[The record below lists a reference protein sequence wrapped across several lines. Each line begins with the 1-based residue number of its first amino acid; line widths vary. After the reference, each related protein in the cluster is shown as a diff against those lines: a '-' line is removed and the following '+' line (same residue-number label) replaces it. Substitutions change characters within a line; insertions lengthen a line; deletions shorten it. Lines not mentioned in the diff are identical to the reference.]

1 MISYPFESQN
11 TGSASAPVYDRAI
24 TAEQE
29 RKFNKMRY
37 TNGVFSTPTNGLMV
51 QAKSGMTVTV
61 KTGGCHIE
69 GALGVLEADLDISI
83 SASNASQSR
92 IDRIVARFDT
102 SVSVRSVDIYKKEG
116 VLSSNPQPP
125 DIVRESN
132 YYEIV
137 LADIRVSAGAS
148 EITNAN
154 IIDQRE
160 NSGLCGLVV
169 PAIPTP
175 LDLDDLYLQ
184 YQASLDEYLE
194 LVATAI
200 DETTAGYLENLI
212 KAPIGD
218 GSYIASPMVYGDW
231 GNWYNSLPNGG
242 YLVLSTFQ
250 FSKSQPYML
259 TVSIGND
266 RMSQAEYRILVHFQE
281 HSTQGLIIDP
291 RLNVSCLTSR
301 TENSNYNYSLDY
313 TQIPIHF
320 CKDADGDGAIA
331 FGDGTQIW
339 CNTQVRILDISIFG
353 SVDDDNWKT
362 DFRNDWGFT
371 CVADLDDLTILKTVQ
386 PEEIHFIDVDLR
398 KEVAI
403 SDETIAAFEAIGWTP
418 PEGGAVIES
427 LIKFIA
433 HPIGSYYWSSDPT
446 DPATLF
452 GGVWERVT
460 DKFILA
466 AGSTYKVGETGGSA
480 THILTAD
487 EIPEHEG
494 HLKQNIGVS
503 YVGNENAFLPIASFR
518 EYGTVGRGWQNTGG
532 ELYPVGNTIGS
543 GQPHNNMP
551 PYEVAYCWKR
561 TG

>member
-11 TGSASAPVYDRAI
+11 TGSASVPVYDRAI

-61 KTGGCHIE
+61 KAGGCHIE
-69 GALGVLEADLDISI
+69 GALGVQETDLDITL
-83 SASNASQSR
+83 SASNALQSR

-137 LADIRVSAGAS
+137 LADIRVGAGAS

-154 IIDQRE
+154 ITDQRE
-160 NSGLCGLVV
+160 NSDLCGLVV

-184 YQASLDEYLE
+184 YQASLNEYLE
-194 LVATAI
+194 LVATAL

-218 GSYIASPMVYGDW
+218 TSYIASPMLHGDW
-231 GNWYNSLPNGG
+231 GNWASSLPNGG

-250 FSKSQPYML
+250 FSKSQPYMM
-259 TVSIGND
+259 TISIGND
-266 RMSQAEYRILVHFQE
+266 RLSQAEYRILVHFQE

-291 RLNVSCLTSR
+291 RINVSCLTSR
-301 TENSNYNYSLDY
+301 TENANYNYSLDY

-320 CKDADGDGAIA
+320 CKDSNGNGRIA

-339 CNTQVRILDISIFG
+339 CNTQVRILDISLFG

-371 CVADLDDLTILKTVQ
+371 CVADLDDLTVLKTLQ
-386 PEEIHFIDVDLR
+386 PENIHFIDVDLR

-403 SDETIAAFEAIGWTP
+403 SEETIAAFEALGWTP
-418 PEGGAVIES
+418 PSEGG
-427 LIKFIA
+427 
-433 HPIGSYYWSSDPT
+433 G
-446 DPATLF
+446 
-452 GGVWERVT
+452 
-460 DKFILA
+460 
-466 AGSTYKVGETGGSA
+466 
-480 THILTAD
+480 
-487 EIPEHEG
+487 
-494 HLKQNIGVS
+494 
-503 YVGNENAFLPIASFR
+503 
-518 EYGTVGRGWQNTGG
+518 
-532 ELYPVGNTIGS
+532 
-543 GQPHNNMP
+543 
-551 PYEVAYCWKR
+551 
-561 TG
+561 

>member
-61 KTGGCHIE
+61 KAGGCHVE
-69 GALGVLEADLDISI
+69 GALGVLEADLDITL

-125 DIVRESN
+125 DVVRESN

-137 LADIRVSAGAS
+137 LADIRVSASAS

-154 IIDQRE
+154 ITDQRE
-160 NSGLCGLVV
+160 NSDLCGLVV

-194 LVATAI
+194 LVATAL

-212 KAPIGD
+212 KTPIGD
-218 GSYIASPMVYGDW
+218 SSYIASPIVYGDW
-231 GNWYNSLPNGG
+231 GNWYNGLPNGG

-259 TVSIGND
+259 TISIGND
-266 RMSQAEYRILVHFQE
+266 RVSQAEYRILVHFME
-281 HSTQGLIIDP
+281 HSTSGLIMDS
-291 RLNVSCLTSR
+291 RFNVSCLTSR
-301 TENSNYNYSLDY
+301 KDGYDYSLDY

-320 CKDADGDGAIA
+320 LKDADGDGHIA
-331 FGDGTQIW
+331 FGDGTQRW
-339 CNTQVRILDISIFG
+339 MNTQVRILDISVYG
-353 SVDDDNWKT
+353 TVDDENWKT

-371 CVADLDDLTILKTVQ
+371 CLADLDDFTVLKTVQ
-386 PEEIHFIDVDLR
+386 PEDIHFIDVDLR
-398 KEVAI
+398 KEVTI
-403 SDETIAAFEAIGWTP
+403 SEETMAAFEAIGWVRP
-418 PEGGAVIES
+418 
-427 LIKFIA
+427 
-433 HPIGSYYWSSDPT
+433 
-446 DPATLF
+446 
-452 GGVWERVT
+452 
-460 DKFILA
+460 
-466 AGSTYKVGETGGSA
+466 
-480 THILTAD
+480 
-487 EIPEHEG
+487 
-494 HLKQNIGVS
+494 
-503 YVGNENAFLPIASFR
+503 
-518 EYGTVGRGWQNTGG
+518 
-532 ELYPVGNTIGS
+532 S
-543 GQPHNNMP
+543 GK
-551 PYEVAYCWKR
+551 E
-561 TG
+561 